1 MNNRQDQLAALNRLL
16 DVLDRLRAECPWDKK
31 QTYQSLR
38 PNTIEETFELCDALM
53 KEDKKNI
60 CKELGDVLM
69 HVMFYSKIG
78 SETEDFDIAD
88 VANQQADKL
97 IFRHPHIYG
106 EVKADTAEDVLKSW
120 EKIKLK
126 EKDGNKTVLAG
137 VPSSLPSL
145 IKAYRIQDKTRNVG
159 FDWADRKDVW
169 KKVHEEI
176 DELQAE
182 LERIDAASANGN
194 DEEKKKAKADAEK
207 EFGDVLFSMI
217 NAARLYKLNPDNAL
231 ESTNQKFIKRFNYIE
246 QKANEQGKSVA
257 DMTLAEMDKYWEEA
271 KKL

>member
-1 MNNRQDQLAALNRLL
+1 MNSRQDKLEALGRLL
-16 DVLDRLRAECPWDKK
+16 DVLDRLRVECPWDKK
-31 QTYQSLR
+31 QTFESLR
-38 PNTIEETFELCDALM
+38 PNTIEECFELCDALI
-53 KEDKKNI
+53 KKDKDNI
-60 CKELGDVLM
+60 CEELGDVLM
-69 HVMFYSKIG
+69 HVMFYAKIG
-78 SETEDFDIAD
+78 SETNDFDIAEI
-88 VANQQADKL
+88 ANREADKL

-106 EVKADTAEDVLKSW
+106 EVKADTAEEVLKTW

-126 EKDGNKTVLAG
+126 EKEGKKDKTVLGG

-159 FDWADRKDVW
+159 FDWQERKDVW

-182 LERIDAASANGN
+182 LERL
-194 DEEKKKAKADAEK
+194 DEAGAKEAAEK

-231 ESTNQKFIKRFNYIE
+231 EKTNQKFIYRFNYIE
-246 QKANEQGKSVA
+246 KKASEQGRSVA
-257 DMTLAEMDKYWEEA
+257 DLTLAEMDELWNEA
-271 KKL
+271 KQNSKC